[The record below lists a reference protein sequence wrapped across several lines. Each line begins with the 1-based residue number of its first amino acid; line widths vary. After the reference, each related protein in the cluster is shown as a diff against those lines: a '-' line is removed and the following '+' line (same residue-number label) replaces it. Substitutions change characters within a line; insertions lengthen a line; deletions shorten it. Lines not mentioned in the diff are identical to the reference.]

1 MSAQTPTRRKVWLGG
16 LRALIGVGALAFLLW
31 KIGLGETLA
40 VLRAADLRLL
50 GLAFGLFVVSLVIR
64 AARWAVLLRALGLRV
79 PFGRLVY
86 LYFVGAFFN
95 SFLPSGF
102 GGDVVRAL
110 ELTQDAPTTAAV
122 GTVLVDRMTGLL
134 VLLALGL
141 GALPLSAGRL
151 APWLVWLLVGIAGGG
166 LLAGALLLEGR
177 LLRRITARL
186 PERFSLSGSGF
197 LGRLY
202 AAVTGCGW
210 RAIAQALAISLLFNL
225 VNILINFLCGR
236 AVGIDLP
243 LGYFFITAPI
253 ISISLM
259 IPVSIGGVGVRDWTV
274 VALFGPAGVSSNT
287 AASMSLSMYAVSA
300 AAGLVGGAMYA
311 GEGLRAVR
319 RRGGPIHAGQ
329 RENHRGTE
337 DTEAFL

>member
-1 MSAQTPTRRKVWLGG
+1 MGVRTSPRQRVWLGS
-16 LRALIGVGALAFLLW
+16 LRALIGIGALIFLLW

-40 VLRAADLRLL
+40 VLRTANLRLL

-64 AARWAVLLRALGLRV
+64 AARWAVLLRALGLQV
-79 PFGRLVY
+79 PLGRLVH

-141 GALPLSAGRL
+141 IALPFSVARL
-151 APWLVWLLVGIAGGG
+151 TPWLVWTLVGVAGGG
-166 LLAGALLLEGR
+166 LLAGALLLEGY
-177 LLRRITARL
+177 LLRRLTAWL

-236 AVGIDLP
+236 TVGIDLP
-243 LGYFFITAPI
+243 LGYFFITAPL

-259 IPVSIGGVGVRDWTV
+259 IPLSIGGVGIRDWTV
-274 VALFGPAGVSSNT
+274 VALFSPAGVSGNT

-300 AAGLVGGAMYA
+300 VAGLVGGAMYA
-311 GEGLRAVR
+311 MEGLRTIR
-319 RRGGPIHAGQ
+319 RRDGPIHAGQ
-329 RENHRGTE
+329 RDNGK
-337 DTEAFL
+337 F

>member
-1 MSAQTPTRRKVWLGG
+1 MGVRTSPRQRVWLGS
-16 LRALIGVGALAFLLW
+16 LRALIGIGALIFLLW

-40 VLRAADLRLL
+40 VLRTANLRLL

-64 AARWAVLLRALGLRV
+64 AARWAVLLRALGLQV
-79 PFGRLVY
+79 PLGRLVH

-141 GALPLSAGRL
+141 IALPFSVARL
-151 APWLVWLLVGIAGGG
+151 TPWLVWTLVGVAGGG
-166 LLAGALLLEGR
+166 LLAGALLLEGY
-177 LLRRITARL
+177 LLRRLTAWL

-236 AVGIDLP
+236 
-243 LGYFFITAPI
+243 
-253 ISISLM
+253 
-259 IPVSIGGVGVRDWTV
+259 
-274 VALFGPAGVSSNT
+274 
-287 AASMSLSMYAVSA
+287 
-300 AAGLVGGAMYA
+300 
-311 GEGLRAVR
+311 
-319 RRGGPIHAGQ
+319 
-329 RENHRGTE
+329 
-337 DTEAFL
+337 

>member
-1 MSAQTPTRRKVWLGG
+1 MSGVGVRMQRKVWVGG
-16 LRALIGVGALAFLLW
+16 VRALIGVGALALLLW
-31 KIGLGETLA
+31 KIGVGETVA
-40 VLRAADLRLL
+40 VLRAADLHLL
-50 GLAFGLFVVSLVIR
+50 GVAFLLFLLSLVIR
-64 AARWAVLLRALGLRV
+64 AGRWAVLLRALGLRV
-79 PFGRLVY
+79 PFGRLTY

-110 ELTQDAPTTAAV
+110 ELTQDAPATAAV

-134 VLLALGL
+134 VLMALGL
-141 GALPLSAGRL
+141 GALPFSVAYL
-151 APWLVWLLVGIAGGG
+151 APGLVWSLVAVAGGG
-166 LLAGALLLEGR
+166 LVVGVLLLEGR
-177 LLRRITARL
+177 LLRRLTAWL
-186 PERFSLSGSGF
+186 PGRFSLEGSGF

-210 RAIAQALAISLLFNL
+210 RAVGQALAISLLFNV

-243 LGYFFITAPI
+243 LGYFFITAPL

-274 VALFGPAGVSSNT
+274 VALFGPMGVSSNT

-311 GEGLRAVR
+311 LEGLRALR
-319 RRGGPIHAGQ
+319 RR
-329 RENHRGTE
+329 ERGE
-337 DTEAFL
+337 RAA

>member
-1 MSAQTPTRRKVWLGG
+1 MKETSVRRKGW
-16 LRALIGVGALAFLLW
+16 INGVRILVSLGALAFLLW
-31 KIGLGETLA
+31 KIGLGETVA
-40 VLRAADLRLL
+40 VLRAADPRPL
-50 GLAFGLFVVSLVIR
+50 GVAFGLFLVSLVIR
-64 AARWAVLLRALGLRV
+64 AGRWAVLLRALGLRV

-110 ELTQDAPTTAAV
+110 ELTQDTPTTAAV

-141 GALPLSAGRL
+141 GALPFSVTRL
-151 APWLVWLLVGIAGGG
+151 APWLVWSLVGVAGGG
-166 LLAGALLLEGR
+166 LLAGGLLLEGR
-177 LLRRITARL
+177 LLRRVTAWL

-202 AAVTGCGW
+202 AAVTGCGR
-210 RAIAQALAISLLFNL
+210 RAIGQALAVSLLFNL

-236 AVGIDLP
+236 AVGIDLG
-243 LGYFFITAPI
+243 LGYFFITAPL

-259 IPVSIGGVGVRDWTV
+259 VPISVGGVGIRDWTV
-274 VALFGPAGVSSNT
+274 VALFGPAGVDSNT
-287 AASMSLSMYAVSA
+287 AASMSLSIYAVSA

-311 GEGLRAVR
+311 VQGLRGVR
-319 RRGGPIHAGQ
+319 RR
-329 RENHRGTE
+329 REEVKPGVNE
-337 DTEAFL
+337 S